1 VTTLV
6 LATANRGKVAELR
19 RILTGL
25 DVVLLDGTDV
35 ALADVEETGATFAE
49 NALLKARAA
58 AAATG
63 HAAVADDSGLAV
75 DALDGEPGVR
85 SARYAGVH
93 GDDAANTDLVLR
105 RMEGIA
111 VRSARFVC
119 VAALATPAGREWT
132 AEGRLEGA
140 LTLAPRGTGGFGY
153 DPVFEPLGYTVTTAE
168 LAPEEKDA
176 ISHRGQAFR
185 ALRPA
190 IAALVGEA
198 R

>member
-1 VTTLV
+1 MTVTLV
-6 LATANRGKVAELR
+6 LATTNRGKAEELR
-19 RILTGL
+19 RILRGL

-35 ALADVEETGATFAE
+35 DLPDVEETGATFTE

-63 HAAVADDSGLAV
+63 LAAVADDSGLVV

-85 SARYAGVH
+85 SARYAGRH
-93 GDDAANTDLVLR
+93 GDDAANTALLLR
-105 RMEGIA
+105 RMDGVA

-119 VAALATPAGREWT
+119 VAALVTPSGREHL

-140 LTLAPRGTGGFGY
+140 ITTAPRGERGFGY
-153 DPVFEPLGYTVTTAE
+153 DPVFEPLGYAVTTAE
-168 LAPEEKDA
+168 LTGEEKDA

-185 ALRPA
+185 ALRPVVA
-190 IAALVGEA
+190 DLPMA
-198 R
+198 